1 MEPFTIALALA
12 EYAPQLIK
20 WVTGNDKAEKVA
32 AIAVDVAK
40 KVSGAE
46 TGEGALDLIKAD
58 PKLAAEFA
66 DKVAEREQDL
76 TLAYLQDTDS
86 ARKMQ
91 IAALQQDD
99 VFSKRFIYYFSSA
112 WSLFAMVYMTFVTFA
127 KVSNENLANIIIG
140 FLLGT
145 AVSSIFAFFYGN
157 TKKSQER
164 SDMIYKS
171 VTKG

>member
-40 KVSGAE
+40 KVSGA
-46 TGEGALDLIKAD
+46 TSGEGALELIKAD

-66 DKVAEREQDL
+66 DKVAEREQEL
-76 TLAYLQDTDS
+76 TLAYLADVDS

-99 VFSKRFIYYFSSA
+99 LFSKRFIYYFAIA
-112 WSLFAMVYMTFVTFA
+112 WSLFAMLYFVFVTFGN
-127 KVSNENLANIIIG
+127 VSNLRMADTILG

-145 AVSSIFAFFYGN
+145 AIAGIFQFFYGS
-157 TKKSQER
+157 TQR
-164 SDMIYKS
+164 SREKDDTIKALS
-171 VTKG
+171 KQ